1 MTETFLAFDLAVTC
15 VDGSEHTS
23 VELKISDDTVIYITP
38 DGKELR
44 GAQAV
49 KTIESGNFVTAPN
62 VVAQAI
68 EKYRSQD

>member
-1 MTETFLAFDLAVTC
+1 MTETFLAFDLTVTC
-15 VDGSEHTS
+15 ADGSNHSS
-23 VELKISDDTVIYITP
+23 VELKVVDGTVIYVTP

-49 KTIESGNFVTAPN
+49 ETIESGNFVTAPN